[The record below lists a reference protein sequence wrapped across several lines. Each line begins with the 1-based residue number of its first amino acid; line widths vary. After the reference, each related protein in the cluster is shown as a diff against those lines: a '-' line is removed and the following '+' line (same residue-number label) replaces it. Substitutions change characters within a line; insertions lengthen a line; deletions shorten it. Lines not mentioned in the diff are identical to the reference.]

1 MRTQVFYRDAQGLEG
16 VVELRGEPIFIGRA
30 MECAIRTDD
39 GMVSRRHARIFR
51 DAGRWWIE
59 DLGSANGIYVDTTR
73 VSRHC
78 MVHGEAI
85 RCGSL
90 WLRFV
95 DETGA
100 SATPFQSVGQAP
112 GGFQSPGIH
121 LNVQPMGAGGAMAPP
136 PGISQPIMPG
146 MVPPMQPMAPLPMAP
161 LAPQGGGGA
170 FIPASA
176 GPAFIPASAPVG
188 GARSTGNSPQ
198 GGGMSGSS
206 AEAAEL
212 RTQLDKAI
220 SEKATLEAEIRALR
234 DGNKETQ
241 KLQRRIDQL
250 TSDLKRLRG
259 GKDEGQ
265 SPLDKLEA
273 EFAALGKERDELLVK
288 IKELEN
294 RVEAANKMPAE
305 KKASLTK
312 TRAAEAHT
320 ELNDV
325 LSQVRIN
332 VRTLGDELENI
343 LATLPGESKEV
354 VENALRESKEQLET
368 ARVLLRDIRT
378 AIDG

>member
-51 DAGRWWIE
+51 DIGRWWIE
-59 DLGSANGIYVDTTR
+59 DMGSANGIYVDTTR

-100 SATPFQSVGQAP
+100 SATPFAPQQAP
-112 GGFQSPGIH
+112 APFASPGIH
-121 LNVQPMGAGGAMAPP
+121 VNVQPMA
-136 PGISQPIMPG
+136 PGIHANPMPGPGVSQPITPG
-146 MVPPMQPMAPLPMAP
+146 MIPPMPPMPMTPMSPIAPGGGTA
-161 LAPQGGGGA
+161 GGGA
-170 FIPASA
+170 
-176 GPAFIPASAPVG
+176 AFIPASAPAFIPARG
-188 GARSTGNSPQ
+188 GVTP
-198 GGGMSGSS
+198 GGGGGGGGGDLQ
-206 AEAAEL
+206 A
-212 RTQLDKAI
+212 QVDKLTG
-220 SEKATLEAEIRALR
+220 EKASLEAEIRALR
-234 DGNKETQ
+234 DGNKETL

-250 TSDLKRLRG
+250 SSDLKRMRG
-259 GKDEGQ
+259 GKGDEGP
-265 SPLDKLEA
+265 SPLDKLEQ
-273 EFAALGKERDELLVK
+273 EHAALGKERDDLLVK

-294 RVEAANKMPAE
+294 RIEAANKMPAE
-305 KKASLTK
+305 KKVALNK

-332 VRTLGDELENI
+332 VRTFGDEMEQVLP
-343 LATLPGESKEV
+343 TLPAESKEII
-354 VENALRESKEQLET
+354 ENALRESKEQLET
-368 ARVLLRDIRT
+368 ARVLLRDIKGG
-378 AIDG
+378 IDGA